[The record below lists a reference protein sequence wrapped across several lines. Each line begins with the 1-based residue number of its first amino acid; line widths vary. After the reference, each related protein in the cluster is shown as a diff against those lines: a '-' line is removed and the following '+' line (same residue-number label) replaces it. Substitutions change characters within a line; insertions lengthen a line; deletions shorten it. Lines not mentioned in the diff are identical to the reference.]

1 MKGNLQPD
9 HRTMLLDLLHERVA
23 LSRADLASES
33 GLSPATVS
41 RALSSLLGA
50 GLVREVAVPGE
61 GPGRPARYVELRPD
75 GALVVGIDAGGTM
88 LRGVLADLVG
98 TVRRKVARPARDPR
112 DPDLLVA
119 DLIDLVRAAAGSE
132 ERGRIL
138 AVAAG
143 ISGIV
148 DHEAGRVRISPDLPG
163 LDGIDV
169 AARLSTE
176 LGVPVEVDND
186 DLLAAVGEA
195 AVGAARGSTDVVF
208 LSLGFGLGAGILVD
222 GRPVRGADHAAGAV
236 GSLGAQRL
244 DERASGRAIPGR
256 YRAALARTGRAAD
269 LARVPAGLDAR
280 AVFDL
285 ADAGDPVARNIAAD
299 VTADIAGMASD
310 LAAVVDPDVI
320 VLGGGLAAN
329 RPELVDAVGQHL
341 AGNVPFPPRVVLS
354 ALEGS
359 AVVHGAV
366 ALALAHVRSHLPDPA
381 GGGDAPPRRGRRR
394 TALQLV

>member
-169 AARLSTE
+169 AARLSTA
-176 LGVPVEVDND
+176 LGIPVEVDND

-222 GRPVRGADHAAGAV
+222 GRPVRGAAHAAGAV

-299 VTADIAGMASD
+299 VTADIAGLASD

-329 RPELVDAVGQHL
+329 RPELIDAVSQHL
-341 AGNVPFPPRVVLS
+341 AGNVPFPPRVALS